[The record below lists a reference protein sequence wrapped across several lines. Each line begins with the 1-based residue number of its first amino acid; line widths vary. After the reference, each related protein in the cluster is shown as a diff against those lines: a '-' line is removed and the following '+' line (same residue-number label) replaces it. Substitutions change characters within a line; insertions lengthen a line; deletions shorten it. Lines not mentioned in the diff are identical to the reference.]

1 MSNKFIYHRN
11 HEDTMNESKILT
23 EEFLRDGSKGLGFRY
38 KSLDKKKNLYLK
50 INGKLSDDG
59 KMINLKIKE
68 EGKEEVEKDIKVAD
82 LKKHKE
88 LKFVVEYMTKKMD
101 KFRKTIVSVGGLKK
115 RKISRKKTS
124 RKKTSRKKT
133 SRKKT
138 SRKKTS
144 KKKRVT
150 KKKTTK
156 KKSSRK
162 RKSSRKK

>member
-115 RKISRKKTS
+115 RKTSRKKASRKKTS
-124 RKKTSRKKT
+124 RKKTSRKKV
-133 SRKKT
+133 
-138 SRKKTS
+138 S

-156 KKSSRK
+156 KKTTKKKTTKK